1 MKKLLL
7 TVLAL
12 ALTIAMAIPAL
23 AADELL
29 ICDFANADQQIS
41 WTEGL
46 TTNNGIPAPSFSVED
61 GKFAVTPQAGNF
73 WAGTF
78 YFDLANGCS
87 WLNDLS
93 TGLESGEYSYI
104 RLYVKN
110 NLPCNDADPF
120 GFSFSL
126 QKISTEGYVSNWGA
140 ADFSKAVFL
149 NMDGTEANL
158 EFSPDRN
165 GYKNGYLSIPAGFEG
180 YIFMSAKLEDFPT
193 HTSWGT
199 TALDNLNGLGRLE
212 IDVRAAGTS
221 CDGSTN
227 NLILDDL
234 ALVKTAEIPET
245 PGGENPGQ
253 TPDDGNK
260 DEDNTDKPGSDGD
273 ISIMLYAAA
282 AVSGLGALAIRKR
295 K

>member
-61 GKFAVTPQAGNF
+61 GKFDVTPQAGNF

-193 HTSWGT
+193 HTQWGT

-212 IDVRAAGTS
+212 IDVRAAGTD

-260 DEDNTDKPGSDGD
+260 DEDNTDKPGSGGD

-282 AVSGLGALAIRKR
+282 AISGLGALAIRKR